1 MADYDAKIR
10 VSADTKQAESQLK
23 QLQDKLNSLSRAAG
37 TINTGSVEAGI
48 RGIGNVAQ
56 NVGTE
61 VRNIFS
67 RGLFAGAVLG
77 AGQLGTSISAA
88 SSNLGPF
95 TGAVKAAGAAF
106 SSSLGGAPALIGD
119 ILNQIGQVPNAMGL
133 AAVAAMAFA
142 PQILKASSAA
152 VGLGAAIDTAVGKQA
167 TQAIA
172 NAVSKLTGLKTEVNA
187 TKTAFE
193 NLIEGSTLN
202 QLNKQLQ
209 DATYQAGE
217 YHSTTV
223 EAVTAANQL
232 AAVLKVQRAEQ
243 QVITDLA
250 REAQGLRPQSVENRA
265 TNTYNVTQRGKENE
279 RIRRNEMAA
288 VEQSIASISQQPTD
302 FTRALGLD
310 VADDKLRRF
319 NAEMDKVQEALGRI
333 ENSGARNPFGITAQ
347 QIEIADYNAKKFA
360 SDIDLVNT
368 QLNELVQVHRALGR
382 MEGKPQ
388 NIFGIELDQV
398 EEVYNMRVK
407 EEAAYEDLRLDT
419 IRRSID
425 AELDGID
432 VVFNARKKTNM
443 AALKDFD
450 KRLQGREETKKGRQR
465 TVENV
470 ALGAGFPLLFGGGAG
485 AVLGGAAGGLYQG
498 NPMMSV
504 VTSAIGTLV
513 DQFVAGVLTMGASVN
528 DLIGNFEALKTAMVF
543 TNKEQEYQIK
553 LLIDSGRVQEAAN
566 QVQERLIDIIGS
578 SGLQAL
584 SEAGKASDELS
595 RTWAEFSLQMQA
607 FVAGPLAAFI
617 KEISKTLGNIN
628 QQNKQA
634 QTFQDVTTLYRQL
647 NKEGKTKQA
656 EQFATNVQ
664 KARTASASE
673 FMADPVVLTDNVRKQ
688 IDIYKQ
694 FLKNKGK
701 ENAQLTQQD
710 IDNVLKKNQEL
721 YVTLAEA
728 ERAQQDTK
736 RQNAEQYFDLVLSL
750 QRQQADLNQ
759 QYERRAQDMRIA
771 NQQKQLDLVK
781 EKGNLEIQQAQNQ
794 ATRTQIALGGGTG
807 LTAEITAALDKYS
820 IEVKRINGEA
830 ANAQE
835 QAKLDLIRLDIDN
848 ERFKLDNAKTIARTN
863 YDNQVKIQRINDQIA
878 RQNAELNRKNYEQ
891 TIQTAAIELSNI
903 RAGAQAEIATAKAN
917 LTLSNVTKDQLAFW
931 QTIIDGFSKVVTET
945 ETAKTQIAQG
955 YIKPSSLPSMAAAPA
970 LAQPSTAGIDAQTK
984 AAKKL
989 TEQFNALAQAR
1000 KKVNT
1005 EEAALALT
1013 QTVLQSVTQFEAQT
1027 KAINDE
1033 IAVRKLRNRLALE
1046 GVAPEIIEGEIRV
1059 FELTRQITETTKAL
1073 DGALEKLLPAKL
1085 QNTNESYAA
1094 AVAYLAELE
1103 VLGQLT
1109 PAQEELRKKLQEIL
1123 DLRKALQDATP
1134 GAVQDAKG
1142 AAAKQVQ
1149 TPVEKIEGRIGELKK
1164 ELAELTNL
1172 GNIAISVADGIGN
1185 AFGNAFKGLIDGS
1198 MTAREALSSF
1208 FKDVASMFLDMAA
1221 QIIAKQMTM
1230 IILQTILKALGAVTG
1245 GGGKISDLNAP
1256 ASINNPLGNLG
1267 NVGGAYAKGGVFG
1280 NGISKFASGGIVG
1293 SPTLFKFANGGTT
1306 QTGLM
1311 GEAGPEA
1318 IMPLSRGAGGKLGV
1332 NASGLREAM
1341 GGAPGMGGSPV
1352 LNMSFET
1359 TRFGD
1364 TDYVSRD
1371 QLEAAMAQTR
1381 RDASRDGAKRGM
1393 SMTLDRLQ
1401 QSPQTRSRVG
1411 LR

>member
-23 QLQDKLNSLSRAAG
+23 QLQDKLNNLSRAAG
-37 TINTGSVEAGI
+37 NINTGSVEAGI
-48 RGIGNVAQ
+48 RRVGNVAQ

-77 AGQLGTSISAA
+77 AGQLGTSISSAA
-88 SSNLGPF
+88 SNLGPF

-152 VGLGAAIDTAVGKQA
+152 VGLGAAIDTAVGNQA

-172 NAVSKLTGLKTEVNA
+172 NAVSELTGLKTEVNA
-187 TKTAFE
+187 TKAAFE
-193 NLIEGSTLN
+193 NFIEGSTLN

-243 QVITDLA
+243 QAITDLA

-265 TNTYNVTQRGKENE
+265 TNTYNVVQRRKENT
-279 RIRRNEMAA
+279 RVNRNEMAA

-319 NAEMDKVQEALGRI
+319 NAEMDKVQEALGRM
-333 ENSGARNPFGITAQ
+333 ETSGARNPFGITAQ
-347 QIEIADYNAKKFA
+347 QIEIADRKAKKFA

-368 QLNELVQVHRALGR
+368 QLNELVQIHRALGR
-382 MEGKPQ
+382 MESQPR
-388 NIFGIELDQV
+388 NVFGIELDQV

-432 VVFNARKKTNM
+432 VVFKARNKANT

-450 KRLQGREETKKGRQR
+450 KRLQGRGETKKGRRR

-470 ALGAGFPLLFGGGAG
+470 ALGAGFPLLFGGGTG
-485 AVLGGAAGGLYQG
+485 AVLGGAAGGLIPG

-504 VTSAIGTLV
+504 VTSAIGTMF
-513 DQFVAGVLTMGASVN
+513 DQFVAGVQATAAALSNLT
-528 DLIGNFEALKTAMVF
+528 GNFETLKQANIF
-543 TNKEQEYQIK
+543 ASKAQEYNIQK
-553 LLIDSGRVQEAAN
+553 LIESGRIIEANAAIQARLANVVGNEGLRNFAALEDAN
-566 QVQERLIDIIGS
+566 QELIRSFGALTAQ
-578 SGLQAL
+578 LQ
-584 SEAGKASDELS
+584 S
-595 RTWAEFSLQMQA
+595 FI
-607 FVAGPLAAFI
+607 AGPLAAFLR
-617 KEISKTLGNIN
+617 EVSKYVKPVTVGTEAATT
-628 QQNKQA
+628 QQNLPAAKQSEFFNKRA
-634 QTFQDVTTLYRQL
+634 NVVIPGVLKGLATGDFSNISTQLEQL
-647 NKEGKTKQA
+647 NTEYQAKVIKPRQKLSQA
-656 EQFATNVQ
+656 EVET
-664 KARTASASE
+664 
-673 FMADPVVLTDNVRKQ
+673 
-688 IDIYKQ
+688 
-694 FLKNKGK
+694 
-701 ENAQLTQQD
+701 
-710 IDNVLKKNQEL
+710 VLKKNQEL

-736 RQNAEQYFDLVLSL
+736 RQNAQQYFDLVLSL
-750 QRQQADLNQ
+750 QRQQADLTA

-781 EKGNLEIQQAQNQ
+781 EKGSLEIQQAQNQ

-835 QAKLDLIRLDIDN
+835 QAKLELIRLDIDN
-848 ERFKLDNAKTIARTN
+848 ERFKMDNAKAIARTN

-931 QTIIDGFSKVVTET
+931 QAIIDGFSKVVAET

-955 YIKPSSLPSMAAAPA
+955 YIKPSALPGMAAAPA
-970 LAQPSTAGIDAQTK
+970 LAQPSTAGIDAQTN

-1013 QTVLQSVTQFEAQT
+1013 QAVLQSVTQFEAQT

-1046 GVAPEIIEGEIRV
+1046 GVAPEIIEGEVRV

-1073 DGALEKLLPAKL
+1073 DGALEKLLPVKL

-1109 PAQEELRKKLQEIL
+1109 PKQEELRKKLQEIL

-1134 GAVQDAKG
+1134 GAVDGARG
-1142 AAAKQVQ
+1142 AAAKQVE
-1149 TPVEKIEGRIGELKK
+1149 TPVEKIEGRIGALKK

-1172 GNIAISVADGIGN
+1172 GNIAITVADGIGN

-1230 IILQTILKALGAVTG
+1230 IILQTILKALGAVAGASG
-1245 GGGKISDLNAP
+1245 GGGFGAGGNSFNANGELP
-1256 ASINNPLGNLG
+1256 AGTGNIPSLGSSYG
-1267 NVGGAYAKGGVFG
+1267 FAKGGVF
-1280 NGISKFASGGIVG
+1280 NSPKF
-1293 SPTLFKFANGGTT
+1293 FKFAEGGTM
-1306 QTGLM
+1306 QNGVL

-1352 LNMSFET
+1352 LSMSFET

-1381 RDASRDGAKRGM
+1381 KQASADGAKRGM